1 MTKPR
6 GNTVANRKAQAK
18 SQVDTAAS
26 GVTTPDDVWD
36 ETSLALHEK
45 TLYPTIRVR
54 TTRAQGSGTI
64 IYSQP
69 RTEPDDD
76 GETGFASYAITNHH
90 VVEDAIRVEKEY
102 DPQLQKYVTRDYR
115 DRVQVEIFARKNR
128 STISSRQTA
137 EADIV
142 AYNARRDIALLRW
155 VAPQPV
161 MHVASLLPSDKAKNV
176 FIYDKIFVVGCGL
189 GQEPFPTA
197 GMLTGKNIEIDYR
210 PYWMGSAPAIYG
222 NSGGAVFLGRTLE
235 MIGVVSRV
243 GVTGGMF
250 GGTPVTHLQYFCPPT
265 EIHKFIHNEGYHFLV
280 DPTHTE
286 AQDLQAL
293 AEKDEDEEDEDE

>member
-26 GVTTPDDVWD
+26 GVTTPAEVWD

-54 TTRAQGSGTI
+54 TARAQGSGTI

-76 GETGFASYAITNHH
+76 GE
-90 VVEDAIRVEKEY
+90 
-102 DPQLQKYVTRDYR
+102 
-115 DRVQVEIFARKNR
+115 
-128 STISSRQTA
+128 
-137 EADIV
+137 
-142 AYNARRDIALLRW
+142 
-155 VAPQPV
+155 
-161 MHVASLLPSDKAKNV
+161 M
-176 FIYDKIFVVGCGL
+176 

-235 MIGVVSRV
+235 MIGIVSRV

-250 GGTPVTHLQYFCPPT
+250 GGSPVTHLQYFCPPT
-265 EIHKFIHNEGYHFLV
+265 EIHKFIHDEGYHFLV

-293 AEKDEDEEDEDE
+293 AEKDEDEEDDDE